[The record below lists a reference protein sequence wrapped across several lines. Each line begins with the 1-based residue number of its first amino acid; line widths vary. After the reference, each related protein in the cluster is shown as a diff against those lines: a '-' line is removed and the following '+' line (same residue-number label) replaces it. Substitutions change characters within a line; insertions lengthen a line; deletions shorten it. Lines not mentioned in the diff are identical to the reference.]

1 MKDIEMWLLLFL
13 ILLKDVEGFPQ
24 TLRTYAKGRPRPAP
38 CERLQEPAITTALL
52 LCSVKLLSKLTFPK
66 KFHEQEYFDKSLVVK
81 RVPRFHFH
89 HFSPTLRFC
98 SQISQISQAKA
109 TCSHLWQPHWTA
121 LVSSRI
127 TFSGTGSHGSQFL
140 ETCEAGHD

>member
-24 TLRTYAKGRPRPAP
+24 TLPKYAKGQPRPAP

-66 KFHEQEYFDKSLVVK
+66 
-81 RVPRFHFH
+81 
-89 HFSPTLRFC
+89 
-98 SQISQISQAKA
+98 
-109 TCSHLWQPHWTA
+109 
-121 LVSSRI
+121 
-127 TFSGTGSHGSQFL
+127 
-140 ETCEAGHD
+140 